1 MFRTIKWKK
10 LVDESETF
18 LDGGKL
24 PCILVENKIDLL
36 ENPKDGEENLEQFAK
51 DNGFCGWFRT
61 SAKTGYNISE
71 SIGFLIKLIIQRMK
85 DMKNKNIEEDFARDT
100 IILKDK
106 SESNKKEKP
115 KKCC

>member
-51 DNGFCGWFRT
+51 DNEFCGWFRT
-61 SAKTGYNISE
+61 SAKTGHNISE

-85 DMKNKNIEEDFARDT
+85 DMKNKNIEEDFTRDT

-106 SESNKKEKP
+106 SESNIETKP